1 MPMSDWDQY
10 ALGIAEVVAKKSK
23 DPWRQVGAVLLRH
36 DNTIA
41 ACGYNGFPANM
52 VEDWSDRERRRK
64 YVVHAEQN
72 ALRHVKPNEC
82 RLIASTTLPCNNCLK
97 SLASYGI
104 RRIVYRETYPTDE
117 STILLA
123 ADFGIELINI

>member
-1 MPMSDWDQY
+1 MSDWDQY

-41 ACGYNGFPANM
+41 ACGYNGFPAHM

-82 RLIASTTLPCNNCLK
+82 RLVATTTLPCNNCLK

-104 RRIVYRETYPTDE
+104 RRIVYRETYATDE

>member
-1 MPMSDWDQY
+1 MSDWDQY

-41 ACGYNGFPANM
+41 ACGYNGFPAHM
-52 VEDWSDRERRRK
+52 VEDWSDRERRRN

-97 SLASYGI
+97 SPYAIYSFPDKKHL
-104 RRIVYRETYPTDE
+104 
-117 STILLA
+117 
-123 ADFGIELINI
+123 

>member
-1 MPMSDWDQY
+1 MNWDEY

-23 DPWRQVGAVLLRH
+23 DPWRQVGAVLLRN

-41 ACGYNGFPANM
+41 SCGYNGFPAHM
-52 VEDWSDRERRRK
+52 EEDWSNRERRRD

-72 ALRHVKPNEC
+72 ALRHVKPVEC

-97 SLASYGI
+97 SIASYGI
-104 RRIVYRETYPTDE
+104 FRIVYRETYPADE
-117 STILLA
+117 STIHLA
-123 ADFGIELINI
+123 EDFGIKLINI

>member
-1 MPMSDWDQY
+1 MSNWDEY

-36 DNTIA
+36 DNAIA
-41 ACGYNGFPANM
+41 ACGYNGFPAHM
-52 VEDWSDRERRRK
+52 VEDWSDRERRRN

>member
-1 MPMSDWDQY
+1 MNWDEY
-10 ALGIAEVVAKKSK
+10 ALSIAEVVAKKSK

-36 DNTIA
+36 DNTVA
-41 ACGYNGFPANM
+41 ACGYNGFPPNM
-52 VEDWSDRERRRK
+52 VEDWSCREKRRN

-72 ALRHVKPNEC
+72 ALRHVKPMEC
-82 RLIASTTLPCNNCLK
+82 YLLASTTLPCNNCLK

-117 STILLA
+117 STTMLA
-123 ADFGIELINI
+123 SEFNIALINI